1 MCWFGER
8 CIYPGPHYL
17 EAEKQVSR
25 QRRDV
30 DGRNRNYQKLT
41 SSGRKRLAELQ
52 FGMEARYHGSV
63 PSVAKTFV
71 CLGASYDHLRHP
83 VPGISLIHRSI
94 LVGCLDEHAVS
105 AVGRHLAFS

>member
-41 SSGRKRLAELQ
+41 SSGRKRLAELSSEWKRVTTGV
-52 FGMEARYHGSV
+52 FHPWPKLLFALV
-63 PSVAKTFV
+63 PLTIICGILF
-71 CLGASYDHLRHP
+71 P
-83 VPGISLIHRSI
+83 VYP
-94 LVGCLDEHAVS
+94 
-105 AVGRHLAFS
+105 